1 MERNAHRLTLH
12 SPAGVILH
20 LVGLMFID
28 FAQLKERFNL
38 SKRAKKRKFTA
49 IYYDA
54 TTMQHH
60 QSKQLTSRKTP

>member
-20 LVGLMFID
+20 LTGAMFID
-28 FAQLKERFNL
+28 FAQLKERFEPGK
-38 SKRAKKRKFTA
+38 SGKKRKFTA